1 MQVTVQVSRAAAV
14 GLHRQ
19 VPATPESLGLEQLA
33 TELGI
38 HLRPQHPESHD
49 PTLQTYFVA
58 EIPEGPGGDR
68 IVEQLRGAP
77 AVLGAYV
84 KPLEAMP

>member
-33 TELGI
+33 AELGI
-38 HLRPQHPESHD
+38 RLRPQHPESHD

-58 EIPEGPGGDR
+58 EIPDGPGGDR
-68 IVEQLRGAP
+68 IIERLRGAP